1 MVVLTL
7 VPHSRIY
14 LQLLRVGGAFT
25 KLFQSGVM
33 RNFVVTESTTKNV
46 STSYFQNLGTT
57 MEAYGPSDRHLR
69 PGTRSF
75 RMTPLCQPIS
85 EESCMATKEITHEEL
100 NPFEIAKQQFNRAAD
115 YLELDASIRN
125 VLSSAKRQLIVSI
138 PVKMDGGDV
147 QVLEGY
153 RVKHNIARGPAKG
166 GIRYHPNVTL
176 DEVKALA
183 SWMTWKCATV
193 GIPYGGG
200 KGGVI
205 CDPKS
210 LSMNELERLT
220 RRYAFE
226 IAPII
231 GPDRDIPAPDVY
243 TDEQTMAWIM
253 DTISMVRG
261 HTELGV
267 VTGKPISLGGSQ
279 GRSEATA
286 RGCLYAL
293 REACKVKGLELRGAR
308 VSVHGF
314 GNAGAN
320 IARLAAEDGARVVAI
335 CDSRVGLYSESGI
348 DIKTA
353 LRHKKQTKS
362 LVGLS
367 GVKEMSPEEVL
378 TVDCD
383 ILLPAALENAITL
396 ANVGKVKAKIIAE
409 LANGPTTP
417 GADRVLD
424 GEGVLLVP
432 DILANAGGVTVSY
445 YEWVQDQYSFFW
457 SERQINETLEQTIR
471 TAFKA
476 VHETMQRYDT
486 DMRTGAYIL
495 AVDRVA
501 EATRVRGI
509 FP

>member
-1 MVVLTL
+1 
-7 VPHSRIY
+7 
-14 LQLLRVGGAFT
+14 
-25 KLFQSGVM
+25 
-33 RNFVVTESTTKNV
+33 
-46 STSYFQNLGTT
+46 
-57 MEAYGPSDRHLR
+57 
-69 PGTRSF
+69 
-75 RMTPLCQPIS
+75 MTDQ
-85 EESCMATKEITHEEL
+85 AAARAAQEEL
-100 NPFEIAKQQFNRAAD
+100 NPFEIAKQQFTRAAD
-115 YLELDASIRN
+115 YLDLDDSMRS
-125 VLSSAKRQLIVSI
+125 VLKNAKRQLVVSI

-147 QVLEGY
+147 QVFEGY
-153 RVKHNIARGPAKG
+153 RVQHNIARGPAKG

-210 LSMNELERLT
+210 MSRNELERLT

-267 VTGKPISLGGSQ
+267 VTGKPIALGGSQ

-293 REACKVKGLELRGAR
+293 REACKVKGTSLDGSS
-308 VSVHGF
+308 VVVHGF

-320 IARLAAEDGARVVAI
+320 IARLVAADGARVVAVA
-335 CDSRVGLYSESGI
+335 DSRSGVYNENGL
-348 DIKTA
+348 DMQAA
-353 LRHKKQTKS
+353 LRYKAEKKTLLGFPNAREIAPQD
-362 LVGLS
+362 
-367 GVKEMSPEEVL
+367 VL
-378 TVDCD
+378 EIPCD
-383 ILLPAALENAITL
+383 ILLPSALENAITL
-396 ANVGKVKAKIIAE
+396 SNVGRVNTRIIAE

-417 GADRVLD
+417 GADRALAD
-424 GEGVLLVP
+424 AGVFLIP

-457 SERQINETLEQTIR
+457 SENQINDTLEGTMR
-471 TAFKA
+471 TAFHN
-476 VHETMQRYDT
+476 VYETAQRYET

-495 AVDRVA
+495 AVGRVA
-501 EATRVRGI
+501 EATSVRGI

>member
-1 MVVLTL
+1 
-7 VPHSRIY
+7 
-14 LQLLRVGGAFT
+14 
-25 KLFQSGVM
+25 
-33 RNFVVTESTTKNV
+33 
-46 STSYFQNLGTT
+46 
-57 MEAYGPSDRHLR
+57 
-69 PGTRSF
+69 
-75 RMTPLCQPIS
+75 
-85 EESCMATKEITHEEL
+85 MATREAFQEEL
-100 NPFEIAKQQFNRAAD
+100 NPFEIAKQQFHRAAD
-115 YLELDASIRN
+115 YLDLDASTRN
-125 VLSSAKRQLIVSI
+125 VLSNAKRQLIVSI
-138 PVKMDGGDV
+138 PVKMDGGEV
-147 QVLEGY
+147 QVFEGY
-153 RVKHNIARGPAKG
+153 RVQHNIARGPAKG

-205 CDPKS
+205 CNPKS
-210 LSMNELERLT
+210 MSKSELERLT

-293 REACKVKGLELRGAR
+293 REACKVNNMNLKGAR
-308 VSVHGF
+308 VAVQGF

-320 IARLAAEDGARVVAI
+320 IARLVAEDGAKVVAAS
-335 CDSRVGLYSESGI
+335 DSKAAIFAESGI
-348 DIKTA
+348 DIQAA
-353 LRHKKQTKS
+353 LKHKAETTSLAGLKGTKEIANED
-362 LVGLS
+362 LIG
-367 GVKEMSPEEVL
+367 
-378 TVDCD
+378 VDCD
-383 ILLPAALENAITL
+383 ILLPSALENAITL
-396 ANVGKVKAKIIAE
+396 ANVGNVKAKIIAE

-417 GADRVLD
+417 GSDRVLAD
-424 GEGVLLVP
+424 EGVFLVP

-457 SERQINETLEQTIR
+457 SESQINETLEQTMR
-471 TAFKA
+471 AAFNSVRETARK
-476 VHETMQRYDT
+476 YDT

>member
-1 MVVLTL
+1 
-7 VPHSRIY
+7 
-14 LQLLRVGGAFT
+14 
-25 KLFQSGVM
+25 
-33 RNFVVTESTTKNV
+33 
-46 STSYFQNLGTT
+46 
-57 MEAYGPSDRHLR
+57 
-69 PGTRSF
+69 
-75 RMTPLCQPIS
+75 
-85 EESCMATKEITHEEL
+85 
-100 NPFEIAKQQFNRAAD
+100 
-115 YLELDASIRN
+115 
-125 VLSSAKRQLIVSI
+125 
-138 PVKMDGGDV
+138 MDGGDV
-147 QVLEGY
+147 QVFEGY
-153 RVKHNIARGPAKG
+153 RVQHNIARGPCKG

-210 LSMNELERLT
+210 LSINELERLT

-267 VTGKPISLGGSQ
+267 VTGKPVSLGGSL

-293 REACKVKGLELRGAR
+293 REACKVKGIDLKGAR
-308 VSVHGF
+308 VAVHGF

-320 IARLAAEDGARVVAI
+320 IARLVAADGAKVVAA
-335 CDSRVGLYSESGI
+335 CDSKAGLYSEGGI
-348 DIKTA
+348 DIPAA
-353 LRHKKQTKS
+353 LRHKAETKS
-362 LVGLS
+362 LAGLP
-367 GVKEMSPEEVL
+367 GTKAISPEDIVGI
-378 TVDCD
+378 DCD
-383 ILLPAALENAITL
+383 ILLPSALENAITL
-396 ANVGKVKAKIIAE
+396 ANVGQVKAKIIAE

-424 GEGVLLVP
+424 DQGVFLVP

-457 SERQINETLEQTIR
+457 SEKQINETLEQAMR
-471 TAFKA
+471 TAFNS
-476 VHETMQRYDT
+476 VYETAQRYDT

>member
-1 MVVLTL
+1 
-7 VPHSRIY
+7 
-14 LQLLRVGGAFT
+14 
-25 KLFQSGVM
+25 
-33 RNFVVTESTTKNV
+33 
-46 STSYFQNLGTT
+46 
-57 MEAYGPSDRHLR
+57 
-69 PGTRSF
+69 
-75 RMTPLCQPIS
+75 
-85 EESCMATKEITHEEL
+85 MATKEAFQEEL

-115 YLELDASIRN
+115 YLNLEPSMRR
-125 VLSSAKRQLIVSI
+125 VLETPKRQLIVSI

-147 QVLEGY
+147 QVFEGY
-153 RVKHNIARGPAKG
+153 RVQHNIARGPAKG

-205 CDPKS
+205 CDPKRMS
-210 LSMNELERLT
+210 KDELERLT

-267 VTGKPISLGGSQ
+267 VTGKPVSLGGSL
-279 GRSEATA
+279 GRNEATA

-293 REACKVKGLELRGAR
+293 REACRVNGMNLNGSR

-320 IARLAAEDGARVVAI
+320 IARLAAADGARVVAV
-335 CDSRVGLYSESGI
+335 CDSKVGLYSASGI
-348 DIKTA
+348 DIQEA
-353 LRHKKQTKS
+353 LRYKAKNGS
-362 LVGLS
+362 LAGCKVG
-367 GVKEMSPEEVL
+367 KELPCDDVL

-383 ILLPAALENAITL
+383 ILLPSALENAITL
-396 ANVGKVKAKIIAE
+396 ANVGQVKAKIIAE

-417 GADRVLD
+417 SSDRVLTDD
-424 GEGVLLVP
+424 GVFLVP

-457 SERQINETLEQTIR
+457 SEKQINDTLEQSMK
-471 TAFKA
+471 TAFNE
-476 VHETMQRYDT
+476 VHETAQRHDT

-495 AVDRVA
+495 AVSRVA
-501 EATRVRGI
+501 EATQVRGI

>member
-1 MVVLTL
+1 
-7 VPHSRIY
+7 
-14 LQLLRVGGAFT
+14 
-25 KLFQSGVM
+25 
-33 RNFVVTESTTKNV
+33 
-46 STSYFQNLGTT
+46 
-57 MEAYGPSDRHLR
+57 
-69 PGTRSF
+69 
-75 RMTPLCQPIS
+75 
-85 EESCMATKEITHEEL
+85 
-100 NPFEIAKQQFNRAAD
+100 
-115 YLELDASIRN
+115 
-125 VLSSAKRQLIVSI
+125 
-138 PVKMDGGDV
+138 
-147 QVLEGY
+147 
-153 RVKHNIARGPAKG
+153 
-166 GIRYHPNVTL
+166 
-176 DEVKALA
+176 LA

-210 LSMNELERLT
+210 LSKNELERLT

-279 GRSEATA
+279 GRAEATA

-293 REACKVKGLELRGAR
+293 REACRVKGINLNGAR
-308 VSVHGF
+308 VAVHGF

-320 IARLAAEDGARVVAI
+320 IARLVAGDGARVVAA
-335 CDSRVGLYSESGI
+335 CDSKAGVFCDSGI
-348 DIKTA
+348 DIQAA
-353 LRHKKQTKS
+353 LRHKGETKS
-362 LVGLS
+362 LAGLAGTKS
-367 GVKEMSPEEVL
+367 MSPEDIVG
-378 TVDCD
+378 VDCD
-383 ILLPAALENAITL
+383 ILLPSALENAITL
-396 ANVGKVKAKIIAE
+396 ANVGQVKAKIIAE

-417 GADRVLD
+417 GSDRVLAD
-424 GEGVLLVP
+424 EGVFLIP

-445 YEWVQDQYSFFW
+445 YEWVQDQNSFFW
-457 SERQINETLEQTIR
+457 SEHQINETLEQTMR
-471 TAFKA
+471 AAFKS
-476 VHETMQRYDT
+476 VYETAQRYDT

>member
-1 MVVLTL
+1 
-7 VPHSRIY
+7 
-14 LQLLRVGGAFT
+14 
-25 KLFQSGVM
+25 
-33 RNFVVTESTTKNV
+33 
-46 STSYFQNLGTT
+46 
-57 MEAYGPSDRHLR
+57 
-69 PGTRSF
+69 
-75 RMTPLCQPIS
+75 
-85 EESCMATKEITHEEL
+85 MATKEAFQEEL

-115 YLELDASIRN
+115 YLELGESMRH
-125 VLSSAKRQLIVSI
+125 VLQNAKRQLIVSI

-147 QVLEGY
+147 QVFEGY
-153 RVKHNIARGPAKG
+153 RVQHNIARGPAKG

-210 LSMNELERLT
+210 LSKNELERLT

-267 VTGKPISLGGSQ
+267 VTGKPISLGGSL

-293 REACKVKGLELRGAR
+293 REACRVKGINLNGAR
-308 VSVHGF
+308 VAVQGF

-320 IARLAAEDGARVVAI
+320 IARLVAEDGARVVAA
-335 CDSRVGLYSESGI
+335 CDSKAGIYAENGI
-348 DIKTA
+348 DVPAA
-353 LRHKKQTKS
+353 LKHKAATSS
-362 LVGLS
+362 LAGLPGTS
-367 GVKEMSPEEVL
+367 ELSPADIV

-383 ILLPAALENAITL
+383 ILLPSALENAITL
-396 ANVGKVKAKIIAE
+396 ANVGNVKAKIIAE

-417 GADRVLD
+417 GADRVLED
-424 GEGVLLVP
+424 KGVFLVP

-457 SERQINETLEQTIR
+457 SERQINDTLEQSMKS
-471 TAFKA
+471 AFNA
-476 VHETMQRYDT
+476 VHDTAQRYNT
-486 DMRTGAYIL
+486 EMRTGAYIL
-495 AVDRVA
+495 AVARVA
-501 EATRVRGI
+501 EATNVRGI

>member
-1 MVVLTL
+1 
-7 VPHSRIY
+7 
-14 LQLLRVGGAFT
+14 
-25 KLFQSGVM
+25 
-33 RNFVVTESTTKNV
+33 
-46 STSYFQNLGTT
+46 
-57 MEAYGPSDRHLR
+57 
-69 PGTRSF
+69 
-75 RMTPLCQPIS
+75 
-85 EESCMATKEITHEEL
+85 MATKQAFQEEL
-100 NPFEIAKQQFNRAAD
+100 NPFEIAKQQFNIAAD
-115 YLELDASIRN
+115 YLNLDSSLRR
-125 VLSSAKRQLIVSI
+125 VLETPKRQLIVSI

-147 QVLEGY
+147 QVFEGY
-153 RVKHNIARGPAKG
+153 RVQHNIARGPAKG
-166 GIRYHPNVTL
+166 GIRYHPNVSL

-205 CDPKS
+205 CDPKRMS
-210 LSMNELERLT
+210 KAELERLT

-253 DTISMVRG
+253 DTISMIRG

-267 VTGKPISLGGSQ
+267 VTGKPVSLGGSL

-293 REACKVKGLELRGAR
+293 REACNHKGVSLRDSR

-320 IARLAAEDGARVVAI
+320 IARLVAEDGARVVAI
-335 CDSRVGLYSESGI
+335 CDSKAGLYSAAGI
-348 DIKTA
+348 DIPEA
-353 LRHKKQTKS
+353 LRHKAKTSS
-362 LVGLS
+362 LAGLK
-367 GVKEMSPEEVL
+367 GAKEIPCEDVL

-383 ILLPAALENAITL
+383 ILLPSALENAITL
-396 ANVGKVKAKIIAE
+396 ANVGQVKAKIIAE

-417 GADRVLD
+417 GSDRVFAE
-424 GEGVLLVP
+424 EGVFLVP

-457 SERQINETLEQTIR
+457 SENQINETLEQTMQ

-476 VHETMQRYDT
+476 VHTTAQKYDT

-501 EATRVRGI
+501 EATHVRGI

>member
-1 MVVLTL
+1 
-7 VPHSRIY
+7 
-14 LQLLRVGGAFT
+14 
-25 KLFQSGVM
+25 
-33 RNFVVTESTTKNV
+33 
-46 STSYFQNLGTT
+46 
-57 MEAYGPSDRHLR
+57 
-69 PGTRSF
+69 
-75 RMTPLCQPIS
+75 
-85 EESCMATKEITHEEL
+85 MATKEAFQEEL
-100 NPFEIAKQQFNRAAD
+100 NPFEIAKQQFNLAAD
-115 YLELDASIRN
+115 FLELDSSLRH
-125 VLSSAKRQLIVSI
+125 VLETPKRQLIVSI

-147 QVLEGY
+147 QVFEGY
-153 RVKHNIARGPAKG
+153 RVQHNIARGPAKG
-166 GIRYHPNVTL
+166 GIRYHPNVSL

-210 LSMNELERLT
+210 LSKNELERLT

-279 GRSEATA
+279 GRAEATA

-293 REACKVKGLELRGAR
+293 REACRVKGINLRGAR
-308 VSVHGF
+308 VAVHGF

-320 IARLAAEDGARVVAI
+320 IARLVAEDGARVVAA
-335 CDSRVGLYSESGI
+335 CDSKAGVYSENGI
-348 DIKTA
+348 DVPAA
-353 LRHKKQTKS
+353 LSHKAETSS
-362 LVGLS
+362 LHGLK
-367 GVKEMSPEEVL
+367 GCKEIGPDEIIA
-378 TVDCD
+378 VDCD
-383 ILLPAALENAITL
+383 ILLPSALENAITL
-396 ANVGKVKAKIIAE
+396 ANVGKVKAQIIAE

-417 GADRVLD
+417 GADKVFAD
-424 GEGVLLVP
+424 NDVMLVP

-457 SERQINETLEQTIR
+457 SEKQINDTLEQTIC
-471 TAFKA
+471 TAFNS
-476 VHETMQRYDT
+476 VHETAKRYKT
-486 DMRTGAYIL
+486 DLRTGAYIL
-495 AVDRVA
+495 AVSRVA
-501 EATRVRGI
+501 EATSVRGI

>member
-1 MVVLTL
+1 MVD
-7 VPHSRIY
+7 
-14 LQLLRVGGAFT
+14 Q
-25 KLFQSGVM
+25 Q
-33 RNFVVTESTTKNV
+33 
-46 STSYFQNLGTT
+46 
-57 MEAYGPSDRHLR
+57 
-69 PGTRSF
+69 
-75 RMTPLCQPIS
+75 
-85 EESCMATKEITHEEL
+85 ATAVNQEEL
-100 NPFEIAKQQFNRAAD
+100 NPFKIAKQQFDRAAD
-115 YLELDASIRN
+115 YLELDDSMRR
-125 VLSSAKRQLIVSI
+125 VLKNAKRQLIVSI
-138 PVKMDGGDV
+138 PVKMDNGEV
-147 QVLEGY
+147 QVFEGY
-153 RVKHNIARGPAKG
+153 RVQHNIARGPAKG
-166 GIRYHPNVTL
+166 GIRYHPQVTL

-205 CDPKS
+205 CDTKI
-210 LSMNELERLT
+210 LSKGEIERLT

-231 GPDRDIPAPDVY
+231 GPDSDIPAPDVY

-261 HTELGV
+261 HTQLGV

-279 GRSEATA
+279 GRGEATA

-293 REACKVKGLELRGAR
+293 REACSVKGMKLKGAR
-308 VSVHGF
+308 VAVHGF

-320 IARLAAEDGARVVAI
+320 IARLVAADGAIVVAL
-335 CDSRVGLYSESGI
+335 CDSRSGVYAEGGI
-348 DIKTA
+348 DVDAA
-353 LRHKKQTKS
+353 LRHKAQTTS
-362 LVGLS
+362 VMGLPNA
-367 GVKEMSPEEVL
+367 KEISPEEL
-378 TVDCD
+378 LAVDCD

-396 ANVGKVKAKIIAE
+396 RNVGSVKAKIIAE

-417 GADRVLD
+417 GADRVLAD
-424 GEGVLLVP
+424 EGVFLVP

-445 YEWVQDQYSFFW
+445 YEWVQDLYSYFW
-457 SERQINETLEQTIR
+457 SEGEINSRLEQTMR
-471 TAFKA
+471 ASFHSVYEKA
-476 VHETMQRYDT
+476 QQFDT

-501 EATRVRGI
+501 EATRMRGI

>member
-1 MVVLTL
+1 
-7 VPHSRIY
+7 
-14 LQLLRVGGAFT
+14 
-25 KLFQSGVM
+25 
-33 RNFVVTESTTKNV
+33 
-46 STSYFQNLGTT
+46 
-57 MEAYGPSDRHLR
+57 
-69 PGTRSF
+69 
-75 RMTPLCQPIS
+75 
-85 EESCMATKEITHEEL
+85 MATAATAKEEL

-115 YLELDASIRN
+115 YLELEESMRA
-125 VLSSAKRQLIVSI
+125 VLRTAKRQLIVSI
-138 PVKMDGGDV
+138 PVKMDGGETKV
-147 QVLEGY
+147 FEGY
-153 RVKHNIARGPAKG
+153 RVQHNIARGPAKG

-210 LSMNELERLT
+210 LSKSELERLT

-243 TDEQTMAWIM
+243 TDSQTMAWIM

-267 VTGKPISLGGSQ
+267 VTGKPLSLGGSQ
-279 GRSEATA
+279 GRHEATA
-286 RGCLYAL
+286 RGALYTL
-293 REACKVKGLELRGAR
+293 REACKVRGVDLKGSR
-308 VSVHGF
+308 VAVQGF
-314 GNAGAN
+314 GNAGSI
-320 IARLAAEDGARVVAI
+320 IARLVAEDGARVVAA
-335 CDSRVGLYSESGI
+335 CDS
-348 DIKTA
+348 K
-353 LRHKKQTKS
+353 
-362 LVGLS
+362 S
-367 GVKEMSPEEVL
+367 GVYSATGLDIPAALKHKEATGALYGLENAKEIAPNDVL
-378 TVDCD
+378 EVDCD
-383 ILLPAALENAITL
+383 ILCPSALENSITM
-396 ANVGKVKAKIIAE
+396 ANVGRVKAKIIAE

-417 GADRVLD
+417 GADRVFEDQDVMLI
-424 GEGVLLVP
+424 P
-432 DILANAGGVTVSY
+432 DILCNAGGVTVSY

-457 SERQINETLEQTIR
+457 SESRINQTLEDTMGDAFHKVHQT
-471 TAFKA
+471 A
-476 VHETMQRYDT
+476 QRYGT

-495 AVDRVA
+495 AIDRVA